1 MPVTEC
7 QRAGKKGHKWGEQGF
22 CYLGPN
28 SKELAARQGRAI
40 EASKSKR
47 DKYYRDLLGKG

>member
-7 QRAGKKGHKWGEQGF
+7 QSKGKSGHKWGEQGF
-22 CYLGPN
+22 CYTGPD
-28 SKELAARQGRAI
+28 SKELAAKQGRAI

-47 DKYYRDLLGKG
+47 DRYYRDLYMKG